1 MYHYF
6 EYKHYLIDM
15 LISILGEWRVAL
27 YCQGKRIDS
36 CPVDVCDPSR
46 VKVNDL
52 KGGIVGRP
60 NKFKGENHKRKAGG
74 DFELKYVFS
83 MLLFSMCFCF

>member
-1 MYHYF
+1 
-6 EYKHYLIDM
+6 M

-60 NKFKGENHKRKAGG
+60 NKFKGENHKRKAEGG
-74 DFELKYVFS
+74 QVDTDRGKIPHRKSERGELDF
-83 MLLFSMCFCF
+83 